1 MSVMIGIDVGGSTTK
16 IVGFENT
23 IGGKRLIDP
32 IFVRATDPITA
43 LYGAFGK
50 FTDQN
55 GIELSD
61 IEIIKVTGVGSAKIN
76 KPIYGLECKHES
88 EFECIGR
95 GGLYLSGLDEAIV
108 VSLGTGTALIHAK
121 RGGKIE
127 YLGGTGVGGGTLIG
141 LAKKMLGVQN
151 VEIISALAAEGDL
164 ERVDLRIG
172 DITDRELSPTL
183 VMETTAANFGKVSDI
198 ATNGDL
204 ALGILN
210 LVFETIAMVSIFA
223 ARSHGLRD
231 VILTGNLSTIP
242 QAGPLFDKT
251 GGMFGFNF
259 RMPVHA
265 QYATV
270 IGAALTYFDTNG
282 KEGKE

>member
-1 MSVMIGIDVGGSTTK
+1 MGLVLLACAWLLWRKEGRFYRWFAPLSAIG
-16 IVGFENT
+16 
-23 IGGKRLIDP
+23 L
-32 IFVRATDPITA
+32 
-43 LYGAFGK
+43 
-50 FTDQN
+50 
-55 GIELSD
+55 
-61 IEIIKVTGVGSAKIN
+61 
-76 KPIYGLECKHES
+76 
-88 EFECIGR
+88 
-95 GGLYLSGLDEAIV
+95 GGLALSNKKEGLII
-108 VSLGTGTALIHAK
+108 SMGTGTALVHAS
-121 RGGKIE
+121 GDKIE

-151 VEIISALAAEGDL
+151 VDIISALAAEGDL

>member
-1 MSVMIGIDVGGSTTK
+1 M
-16 IVGFENT
+16 
-23 IGGKRLIDP
+23 
-32 IFVRATDPITA
+32 
-43 LYGAFGK
+43 
-50 FTDQN
+50 
-55 GIELSD
+55 
-61 IEIIKVTGVGSAKIN
+61 
-76 KPIYGLECKHES
+76 
-88 EFECIGR
+88 
-95 GGLYLSGLDEAIV
+95 
-108 VSLGTGTALIHAK
+108 GTGTALVHAS
-121 RGGKIE
+121 GDKIE

>member
-1 MSVMIGIDVGGSTTK
+1 MKIIIGIDEGGSTTK
-16 IVGFENT
+16 ICGFRGPELLEPLFVKAADPVASVY
-23 IGGKRLIDP
+23 GG
-32 IFVRATDPITA
+32 
-43 LYGAFGK
+43 FGK
-50 FTDQN
+50 FTSQN
-55 GIELSD
+55 GIALTD
-61 IEIIKVTGVGSAKIN
+61 IERVMITGVGSAYISSD
-76 KPIYGLECKHES
+76 IYGLKTEHVS
-88 EFECIGR
+88 EFVSTGR
-95 GGLYLSGLDEAIV
+95 GGLYLTGLPEAVIV
-108 VSLGTGTALIHAK
+108 SMGTGTALVHAS
-121 RGGKIE
+121 GDKIE